1 MSAATELEDY
11 KRAFHFFDTNHDGKI
26 TIEELEA
33 AMNKCGQHPSKL
45 ELRLL
50 MMQADTDRNGVITF
64 DEFTQMMRDGKK
76 RCKYSREQLY
86 EQFQLFDKE
95 MEDEIKQGCDHC
107 ECVHIFKD
115 KDGYIERN
123 EMSGIVY
130 ELELGK
136 MFPEKLIDQIFQE
149 ADVDGDGRISFEGH
163 L

>member
-86 EQFQLFDKE
+86 EQFQLFDK
-95 MEDEIKQGCDHC
+95 
-107 ECVHIFKD
+107 D

-149 ADVDGDGRISFEGH
+149 ADVDGDGRISFEEFV
-163 L
+163 LAVN